1 MKNIP
6 QCPKNDTNY
15 WSRIMI
21 SRNFRLLYKHLNDI
35 YSILFHFL
43 EREKGGRV
51 GERERATERRTIIC
65 NERIVDINKLKITQ
79 GTNT

>member
-43 EREKGGRV
+43 EREKGGSV
-51 GERERATERRTIIC
+51 GERESYREK
-65 NERIVDINKLKITQ
+65 NHNL
-79 GTNT
+79 